1 MCLGNISGDLSV
13 NNMKK
18 KKKKKKK
25 DEMVVY
31 DFSVDYKV
39 LNILVV
45 IWY

>member
-18 KKKKKKK
+18 KQKKQ

-39 LNILVV
+39 LKILVV

>member
-18 KKKKKKK
+18 KKKNQ

-39 LNILVV
+39 LKILVV

>member
-18 KKKKKKK
+18 KKRKQ

-39 LNILVV
+39 LKILVV

>member
-18 KKKKKKK
+18 KKKKQ

-39 LNILVV
+39 LKILVV

>member
-18 KKKKKKK
+18 KRKQ

-39 LNILVV
+39 LKILVV
-45 IWY
+45 I

>member
-18 KKKKKKK
+18 NQKKQ

-39 LNILVV
+39 LKILVV

>member
-1 MCLGNISGDLSV
+1 MCLRNISGDLSV

-18 KKKKKKK
+18 KKKKKQ

-39 LNILVV
+39 LKILVV